1 MVQISTFSGFLT
13 AIQGTEDIVLTADL
27 DAQAEGVEYVDS
39 LNIRCNLDGQGHSI
53 SNIII
58 LNKNGLVFSCGYV
71 KNVEFIQLLVKGT
84 DNSYTIAYTSGKAC
98 TIENCRF
105 GMGID
110 CAEGVFSIGSSNGS
124 FPLTFKEC
132 AFDISV
138 QRGAGLD
145 IHNYDSYQNCNFVIR
160 NLTLAAFAWSKS
172 QIFCAFVLYQCHFVG
187 GYSANLSYFQSSY
200 LTLKECTGAL
210 SSVYGNNSSLF
221 CNHGSVSVSS
231 VSGVKQVTAEQ
242 LQSESYLR
250 EIGFLP

>member
-1 MVQISTFSGFLT
+1 MVQISTFSGFMT

-27 DAQAEGVEYVDS
+27 DAQAEGFEYVDS

-58 LNKNGLVFSCGYV
+58 LNKNGLVFSCDFV

-98 TIENCRF
+98 TVENCLF

-110 CAEGVFSIGSSNGS
+110 CAERNLYVGSSNGS

-132 AFDISV
+132 AFDITV
-138 QRGAGLD
+138 QRGAGLG
-145 IHNYDSYQNCNFVIR
+145 IYNYDSYQKCNFVIR
-160 NLTLAAFAWSKS
+160 NLALAAFTWSKS

-200 LTLKECTGAL
+200 LTLEECTGAL
-210 SSVYGNNSSLF
+210 NVYGNNSSLF

-231 VSGVKQVTAEQ
+231 VSGVRQVTAEQ

>member
-27 DAQAEGVEYVDS
+27 DAQAEGFESIAS

-58 LNKNGLVFSCGYV
+58 LNKTGINFSCNSI
-71 KNVEFIQLLVKGT
+71 KNIEFSQLLIKEA
-84 DNSYTIAYTSGKAC
+84 DSSYTFAYTSGAAC

-110 CAEGVFSIGSSNGS
+110 CAGGNLGVGSSDSS

-132 AFDISV
+132 AFDISI
-138 QRGAGLD
+138 QRGERL
-145 IHNYDSYQNCNFVIR
+145 ITYNYDSYQKCNFVLR
-160 NLTLAAFAWSKS
+160 NLALDDFMWSGS
-172 QIFCAFVLYQCHFVG
+172 QIFCAFVLYQCLFFGRCSVK
-187 GYSANLSYFQSSY
+187 LSNFQSSY
-200 LTLKECTGAL
+200 LDLEDCTGAINN
-210 SSVYGNNSSLF
+210 VYGGSNSLF

-231 VSGVKQVTAEQ
+231 VSVEQVTAEQ